1 MSQDSWTAVVTAA
14 GHATRFRPF
23 STVIPKEMLPLGHTP
38 AVEHVIDECLGAGAG
53 HVIVATRPDD
63 AIVPAYVDVLRR
75 QGRPVEAV
83 AEDLDHGYGN
93 GTPLLTLRPRLESQA
108 LFGVAFGDDV
118 LLGGADLAAMYDLAR
133 TGADAVIAA
142 QLIRPEDISSFGVV
156 DVNPCDPSRVVGIR
170 QRPDPS
176 TVAEPLAVVSRLIL
190 RPSIFDLLAPSD
202 LARGEVDLGIAVGR
216 LAAVADVRVHRIQGH
231 WVTVGDPCRY
241 LDALRT
247 YWRLTPEPAI
257 M

>member
-142 QLIRPEDISSFGVV
+142 QLIRPE
-156 DVNPCDPSRVVGIR
+156 
-170 QRPDPS
+170 
-176 TVAEPLAVVSRLIL
+176 
-190 RPSIFDLLAPSD
+190 
-202 LARGEVDLGIAVGR
+202 
-216 LAAVADVRVHRIQGH
+216 AVAGSLFDMRIAPA
-231 WVTVGDPCRY
+231 VEFR
-241 LDALRT
+241 
-247 YWRLTPEPAI
+247 RLGRIAPV
-257 M
+257 

>member
-1 MSQDSWTAVVTAA
+1 MCGRKQL
-14 GHATRFRPF
+14 R
-23 STVIPKEMLPLGHTP
+23 
-38 AVEHVIDECLGAGAG
+38 AGAG

-75 QGRPVEAV
+75 QRRPVEAV

-93 GTPLLTLRPRLESQA
+93 GTPLLTLRPRLEGQA
-108 LFGVAFGDDV
+108 LFSVAFGDDV
-118 LLGGADLAAMYDLAR
+118 LLGGTDLAAMYDLAR

-176 TVAEPLAVVSRLIL
+176 TVGEPLAVVSRLIL
-190 RPSIFDLLAPSD
+190 
-202 LARGEVDLGIAVGR
+202 ARRSSTCSPRQTSQSGG
-216 LAAVADVRVHRIQGH
+216 
-231 WVTVGDPCRY
+231 
-241 LDALRT
+241 
-247 YWRLTPEPAI
+247 
-257 M
+257 